1 MEENSMAVNTTT
13 EASVTESAPV
23 ETSTVD
29 TSQESSEKTLT
40 TEEGVQDSTK
50 AVPEAKSIPYD
61 RFAEVNEKAKKY
73 ELELAELKAKQE

>member
-23 ETSTVD
+23 ETNTVD

-40 TEEGVQDSTK
+40 TEEGVS
-50 AVPEAKSIPYD
+50 
-61 RFAEVNEKAKKY
+61 
-73 ELELAELKAKQE
+73 